1 MVIDRSTTHEMLAR
15 ATAEE
20 ALRLRYIVELKRK
33 LTGYSTGMKR
43 AFDGRAAAAYE
54 AQTGVPA
61 EDREQIAEAMA
72 ADPFYQ
78 AWGSLTRT
86 AQDLM
91 WNTVQGTIQ
100 RDMPRMQAAAQ
111 AVGNAPAGGSLD
123 LPTDFQAPADAWAGH
138 IHGQPGG
145 YMRQADERD
154 ILAGALY
161 ESGGN
166 AFSAGTGI
174 GSRDSKAGAVIAFL
188 EREYPAVK
196 PLKILDLGC
205 SAGGAS
211 VAYAAH
217 FPEAE
222 VHAVDVGPAMLRYA
236 HLRAE
241 HLGLKVHFHQMDAG
255 ALTFADE
262 TFDVVVS
269 HNLMHEVSAGM
280 LGKIFAEAHRVVK
293 PGGVVI
299 HQDVPVRGRE
309 FTPFDQAMFSWQTR
323 NNDEP
328 FWDDFVYADVSERM
342 RDAGFAEGEHRELT
356 IPMLDGPRFWYLVVG
371 EKRAPVAA

>member
-1 MVIDRSTTHEMLAR
+1 MAMDRSTTHEMLAR
-15 ATAEE
+15 PTAEDSV
-20 ALRLRYIVELKRK
+20 RLRYIVELKRR
-33 LTGYSTGMKR
+33 LSGYSSGMKR
-43 AFDGRAAAAYE
+43 AFDSRAAAAYQ
-54 AQTGVPA
+54 ARTGVEPVG
-61 EDREQIAEAMA
+61 REQIAEAMA
-72 ADPFYQ
+72 TDPFYR
-78 AWGSLTRT
+78 AWGSLART

-91 WNTVQGTIQ
+91 WNTVEGTIQ
-100 RDMPRMQAAAQ
+100 RDLPRMQDAAQ
-111 AVGNAPAGGSLD
+111 KVSNAPSGGSLALD
-123 LPTDFQAPADAWAGH
+123 PNFVAPADAFAAN

-145 YMRQADERD
+145 YMRQADEDD

-174 GSRDSKAGAVIAFL
+174 GGRDSKAGAVIAFL
-188 EREYPAVK
+188 EREHPALK

-217 FPEAE
+217 YPDAE

-241 HLGLKVHFHQMDAG
+241 HLGVRVHFHQMDA
-255 ALTFADE
+255 AKLAFE
-262 TFDVVVS
+262 NESFDLVIS

-280 LGKIFAEAHRVVK
+280 LGKIFAEARRVLK
-293 PGGVVI
+293 PGGVVV
-299 HQDVPVRGRE
+299 HQDVPVRGKE
-309 FTPFDQAMFSWQTR
+309 FSAFDQAMFSWQTR

-328 FWDDFVYADVSERM
+328 FWDDFVYADVGARM
-342 RDAGFAEGEHRELT
+342 ADAGFAEGEHREQT

-371 EKRAPVAA
+371 EKRLATA

>member
-15 ATAEE
+15 TTAEE
-20 ALRLRYIVELKRK
+20 AARLRYIVELKKR
-33 LTGYSTGMKR
+33 LTNYATGMKR

-54 AQTGVPA
+54 STNGKAA
-61 EDREQIAEAMA
+61 ESREEIAAAMTT
-72 ADPFYQ
+72 DPFYQ

-91 WNTVQGTIQ
+91 WNTVEGAIQ
-100 RDMPRMQAAAQ
+100 RDMPRLQAAADK
-111 AVGNAPAGGSLD
+111 VGNAPAGGSLNLD
-123 LPTDFQAPADAWAGH
+123 PNFQPPSDAFAAN

-145 YMRQADERD
+145 YMRQADNRD
-154 ILAGALY
+154 IVAGALY

-174 GSRDSKAGAVIAFL
+174 GNKDSKAGAVIAWL
-188 EREYPAVK
+188 AKEYPDLK
-196 PLKILDLGC
+196 PKRILDLGC

-241 HLGLKVHFHQMDAG
+241 HLGLKVHFHQMNAG
-255 ALTFADE
+255 ALSFEDAS
-262 TFDVVVS
+262 FDLVIS
-269 HNLMHEVSAGM
+269 HNLMHEVSKGM
-280 LGKIFAEAHRVVK
+280 LGKIFAEARRVLK
-293 PGGVVI
+293 PGGVVV
-299 HQDVPVRGRE
+299 HQDVPVRGRD
-309 FTPFDQAMFSWQTR
+309 FSPFEQAMFSWQTK

-328 FWDDFVYADVSERM
+328 FWDDFVYADVPSRM
-342 RDAGFAEGEHRELT
+342 QEAGFGADENRELT

-371 EKRAPVAA
+371 DKRAAA